1 MCSFPPFS
9 RWYARWWRLSCTSS
23 SSPLSAGCWPRPGSP
38 TWPWRV
44 GYGTAS
50 SASASCVSD
59 GVRIVGLHRSSIG
72 PGERKKN
79 KKQTTLFH
87 PSVKIKEYSG
97 LVLCKKLSLTPL
109 GVSKRAQMVE
119 NEQKP
124 KAAISTQQQYEGDEL
139 GRGCVFIPR
148 AQWGWGVSP
157 GSGFL
162 PCFSFIF
169 LSLSPSMCDPGISKL
184 WNAVSMAAGPFIDK

>member
-1 MCSFPPFS
+1 MLGQSLKGRLPPPETSFPLLIPVTFPSRAQFGSNSLCLPLSSLLFLPSHVCSFPPLS

-72 PGERKKN
+72 PGERKK
-79 KKQTTLFH
+79 KKHCSIPAWRAKSILDWCCAK
-87 PSVKIKEYSG
+87 S
-97 LVLCKKLSLTPL
+97 LVWCP
-109 GVSKRAQMVE
+109 
-119 NEQKP
+119 
-124 KAAISTQQQYEGDEL
+124 
-139 GRGCVFIPR
+139 
-148 AQWGWGVSP
+148 
-157 GSGFL
+157 
-162 PCFSFIF
+162 
-169 LSLSPSMCDPGISKL
+169 
-184 WNAVSMAAGPFIDK
+184 